1 MVSKTNEQALE
12 AAIEKSLTGITSEEL
27 KAGSRATNHGAAY
40 KIGHPTD
47 FNMQY
52 AIDERFFWE
61 FLENTQDEDLEKVRK
76 NSPNDWKKKLLERF
90 DRLIKKHGILHLL
103 KRGLSVDDS
112 HFNLMYPAPLASSS
126 KKVNQNFEA
135 NIFDGLVKSI
145 FSPTY

>member
-27 KAGSRATNHGAAY
+27 KAGSQATNHGATY
-40 KIGHPTD
+40 KVGHPTD

-76 NSPNDWKKKLLERF
+76 NSPNDWKKKAIRTLR
-90 DRLIKKHGILHLL
+90 
-103 KRGLSVDDS
+103 S
-112 HFNLMYPAPLASSS
+112 
-126 KKVNQNFEA
+126 
-135 NIFDGLVKSI
+135 
-145 FSPTY
+145 TY